1 MTLNEILL
9 PPLQPAR
16 KVKLKD
22 GLIGVVTMSRDFN
35 NPDDEDRIYV
45 SIEVNGAEAGFALF
59 GKNNNVP
66 DWDEEAIDSWSCM
79 SVVVQPE
86 FLRKGAATAMYDT
99 MTKAGYKII
108 ASGRYGGKLL
118 PNGAKLWQS
127 IQPSIRLGKPLPKPQ
142 RFWKVKRK
150 TK

>member
-1 MTLNEILL
+1 MTLNEVISL

-22 GLIGVVTMSRDFN
+22 GLTGVVTMSRDFN

-45 SIEVNGAEAGFALF
+45 SITINGSEAGFALF
-59 GKNNNVP
+59 GKNNVS
-66 DWDEEAIDSWSCM
+66 DWDEEAIGSWSCM
-79 SVVVQPE
+79 SLMVYPE

-118 PNGAKLWQS
+118 PDGAKLWQS

>member
-1 MTLNEILL
+1 MYLNTHMTLNEILL

-45 SIEVNGAEAGFALF
+45 SITINGSALF
-59 GKNNNVP
+59 GKNKNVP
-66 DWDEEAIDSWSCM
+66 DWDEEAIGSWSCM
-79 SVVVQPE
+79 SLMVYPE

-99 MTKAGYKII
+99 MTNAGYYFI
-108 ASGRYGGKLL
+108 ASGCYGGKLL
-118 PNGAKLWQS
+118 PDGTKLWQS

-142 RFWKVKRK
+142 RFWK
-150 TK
+150 